1 MFEKFSARWE
11 LVMCGRGQGRN
22 LVGKRDVVW
31 WKAARVLCPRKCQQ
45 LVTAMVLKKSVINL
59 LRRLGHKRPQGNA
72 TSTPVLAAMV
82 TTVGVVT
89 QNWMEV

>member
-45 LVTAMVLKKSVINL
+45 VVTAMVLEK
-59 LRRLGHKRPQGNA
+59 
-72 TSTPVLAAMV
+72 MCD
-82 TTVGVVT
+82 
-89 QNWMEV
+89 